1 MSNDGVAKLPLHIHE
16 TRRRSDGHADGVAA
30 VRHRADAIFPKLKF
44 GKLRKQTL
52 SQHHL
57 NKAIV
62 VDGILWTNPKNSFPR
77 YLNSF
82 PSNRDC
88 NKMP

>member
-1 MSNDGVAKLPLHIHE
+1 MCETVTKLPQLSHATCRLSHGPVDGVTVAS
-16 TRRRSDGHADGVAA
+16 RRV
-30 VRHRADAIFPKLKF
+30 DAIDAKLKF

-57 NKAIV
+57 NHAIV
-62 VDGILWTNPKNSFPR
+62 VCGILATNPKNSFPR

-82 PSNRDC
+82 PSKRDC